1 MQQRPRERPRLWIR
15 GEIRPTER
23 RAPITPRDAGRL
35 VSHGFAVTVEESPQR
50 IFPVSSYAAAGCDIV
65 PGDSWADAD
74 PDQYIVGLKELPGS
88 PDALVHRHLFF
99 GHAYKGQEGATE
111 LLRRFRDGGGE
122 LLDMESLVD
131 ADGRRLAAFGHW
143 AGYVGAALAV
153 LHLRGQLTA
162 PLRPMSKSALDGALS
177 GGAEA
182 ERESR
187 TALVIGALG
196 RCGRGARDALTQ
208 AGIPPTCWDI
218 NETRNLNTRALLS
231 HDILVNA
238 VLRTEPGPPFLT
250 TADLAD
256 EAHAH
261 RLSIVSDVTCDVTS
275 ECNTLPIYHCP
286 TTWDQ
291 PVRGLR
297 SGSRSPGIDIIAI
310 DNLPSLLPAEAS
322 RDFSAQLVPSLETLG
337 SEDRIWQRCRQAFRR
352 ACDEAGADGS
362 LAGRDA

>member
-1 MQQRPRERPRLWIR
+1 MRQRQGLWIR
-15 GEIRPTER
+15 SETRPTER
-23 RAPITPRDAGRL
+23 RAPITPEDAGRL
-35 VSHGFAVTVEESPQR
+35 VSLGFAVTVERSPQR
-50 IFPVSSYAAAGCDIV
+50 IFLASSYAAAGCDIV
-65 PGDSWADAD
+65 RAGSWADAD
-74 PDQYIVGLKELPGS
+74 TDQYIVGLKELPAS
-88 PDALVHRHLFF
+88 PGALAHRHLFF

-111 LLRRFRDGGGE
+111 LLRRFHDGGGE

-131 ADGRRLAAFGHW
+131 ANGRRLAAFGYW

-153 LHLRGQLTA
+153 LHLRGQLTT
-162 PLRPMSKSALDGALS
+162 PLRPMSKSALDSALS
-177 GGAEA
+177 ADV

-196 RCGRGARDALTQ
+196 RCGKGARDALAQT
-208 AGIPPTCWDI
+208 GIAPTCWDI
-218 NETRNLNTRALLS
+218 DETRNLDTRALLS

-256 EAHAH
+256 EASH

-275 ECNTLPIYHCP
+275 ECNTLPIYDSP

-291 PVRGLR
+291 PVRRLR
-297 SGSRSPGIDIIAI
+297 SGVRSPGIIAI

-322 RDFSAQLVPSLETLG
+322 RDFSAQLLPHLETLG
-337 SEDRIWQRCRQAFRR
+337 SEDGVWRRCREAFRR
-352 ACDEAGADGS
+352 ACGEVGADGS
-362 LAGRDA
+362 LTGRHA